1 MNTCSSNKHD
11 HAAHGAAGHDHAH
24 HHGAAAAEPAAAKSC
39 CSTRHDHGAASDEK
53 TEKDPVC
60 GMRVNPHTTPHR
72 AQHAGRTYYFCAAR
86 CREKFEA
93 DPARYLDGKPAAPAA
108 PAGTVYTCP
117 MHPEIRQIGPGDCPK
132 CGMAL
137 EPLMPTGEDDGELGR
152 VRNKFFV
159 AAAFALPLLVIAMG
173 PHLAGLHFGAE
184 TTGLLRWAELLLSAP
199 LVLWAGAAYY
209 RRGWQGALAGSPNM
223 YTLIGLGVLVA
234 FGYSLAATFA
244 PQVFPPVMRDA
255 HGYVGVYFE
264 AAGVIVA
271 LALLGEWLELR
282 ARGKT
287 SSAIRRLLDLAP
299 KTARRIRADGVE
311 EDVPLDAI
319 ALGDR
324 LRVRPGEKVPVDGRV
339 ADGHSSVD
347 ESMLS
352 GEAVPVEKSI
362 GDRVTGATVNG
373 SGALTIVAERIGQDS
388 TLARIVSLVAEAQRS
403 KAPLQRLADR
413 ISAVFVPAVVAI
425 AALTFLV
432 WLTFGPEP
440 RLAHA
445 LVNAVA
451 VLIIACPCAL
461 GLATPISIMVAS
473 GRGAEAG
480 VLFRD
485 ASAIEALARV
495 DTLALDKTGTLTEGR
510 PRLTDVVAAQGFDE
524 TAVLQ
529 AAASLEAASEHPLAR
544 AVLEA
549 ARERGIQAQ
558 PVRGFHAAA
567 GQGVQGEVDGRAL
580 ALGNARML
588 QGAGADASALQA
600 RAENLRGEGKTVMFL
615 AVDGR
620 LAGLIAAQDPVKPGA
635 RAMLAALREEGLRVA
650 VLSGDAEAT
659 VAAVA
664 RTLGIEEFRAA
675 QSPED
680 KAAWVVAQRKNG
692 RKVAMAGDG
701 INDAPALAAADVGI
715 AMGDGTDVA
724 IESAR
729 VTLVKGELSGLVRAR
744 ALAHATLRNV
754 RQNLLFAFLYN
765 ALGIPLAAGVL
776 YPLTGW
782 LPSPI
787 VAAAAM
793 SLSSVSVIA
802 NALRLSRSA
811 TPV

>member
-1 MNTCSSNKHD
+1 MSPSNKHD
-11 HAAHGAAGHDHAH
+11 HAAHGGAAGHHDHAH
-24 HHGAAAAEPAAAKSC
+24 HHGDAAAEPAAAKSC
-39 CSTRHDHGAASDEK
+39 CSTRHAAAAPDEA

-93 DPARYLDGKPAAPAA
+93 DPARYLDGKPVAPAA

-159 AAAFALPLLVIAMG
+159 AAVFALPLLIIAMG
-173 PHLAGLHFGAE
+173 PHLTGLHFGAE
-184 TTGLLRWAELLLSAP
+184 TAGLLRWAELLLAAP

-234 FGYSLAATFA
+234 FGYSLVATFA
-244 PQVFPPVMRDA
+244 PQWFPPAMRDA

-339 ADGHSSVD
+339 ADGHSSID

-373 SGALTIVAERIGQDS
+373 SGALVIVAGRVGQDS
-388 TLARIVSLVAEAQRS
+388 TLARIVALVAEAQRS

-425 AALTFLV
+425 AVLTFLV

-510 PRLTDVVAAQGFDE
+510 PRLTDVVAVQGFDE

-549 ARERGIQAQ
+549 ARERGIKAQ

-567 GQGVQGEVDGRAL
+567 GQGVQGDVDGRAL
-580 ALGNARML
+580 ALGNVRML
-588 QGAGADASALQA
+588 QSAGADASALQA

-664 RTLGIEEFRAA
+664 RTLGIDDYRAA

-680 KAAWVVAQRKNG
+680 KAAWVVAQRRNG
-692 RKVAMAGDG
+692 RQVAMAGDG

-729 VTLVKGELSGLVRAR
+729 VTLVKGELSGIVRAR

-793 SLSSVSVIA
+793 SLSSVSVIV

>member
-1 MNTCSSNKHD
+1 MNGHD
-11 HAAHGAAGHDHAH
+11 DAHRSHGAHAH
-24 HHGAAAAEPAAAKSC
+24 PAAPAGCCSHRPSQHAAEP
-39 CSTRHDHGAASDEK
+39 GA
-53 TEKDPVC
+53 TERDPVC
-60 GMRVNPHTTPHR
+60 GMYVDPHATPHR
-72 AQHAGRTYYFCAAR
+72 VVHAGRTYVFCSAR
-86 CREKFEA
+86 CRETFAAEPQRHLGARAEEA
-93 DPARYLDGKPAAPAA
+93 PL

-117 MHPEIRQIGPGDCPK
+117 MHPEVRRIGPGDCPK

-137 EPLMPTGEDDGELGR
+137 EPLLPTGEDDGELAR
-152 VRNKFFV
+152 VRRKALV
-159 AAAFALPLLVIAMG
+159 AAALALPLLAIAMA
-173 PHLAGLHFGAE
+173 PHFGAFHPGVAAA
-184 TTGLLRWAELLLSAP
+184 GLLRWAELLLAAP

-209 RRGWQGALAGSPNM
+209 RRGWQGVRTGAPNM

-244 PQVFPPVMRDA
+244 PQWFPPAMRDA
-255 HGYVGVYFE
+255 HGRVGVYFE

-282 ARGKT
+282 ARGRT

-299 KTARRIRADGVE
+299 ANARRIRADGTE
-311 EDVPLDAI
+311 EDVPLDAV
-319 ALGDR
+319 AVGDR

-339 ADGHSSVD
+339 AEGHSSVD

-352 GEAVPVEKSI
+352 GEAMPVEKCA
-362 GDRVTGATVNG
+362 GDRVAGATVNG
-373 SGALTIVAERIGQDS
+373 RGALIVVAERVGQDA
-388 TLARIVSLVAEAQRS
+388 TLARIVARVAEAQRS
-403 KAPLQRLADR
+403 RAPLQRLADR
-413 ISAVFVPAVVAI
+413 VAAVFVPAVVAI
-425 AALTFLV
+425 AALAFAA
-432 WLTFGPEP
+432 WLAVGPEP

-445 LVNAVA
+445 LVAAVA
-451 VLIIACPCAL
+451 VLIVACPCAL

-485 ASAIEALARV
+485 AAALEALARV

-510 PRLTDVVAAQGFDE
+510 PRLTDVVAAGGFDE
-524 TAVLQ
+524 SAVLR
-529 AAASLEAASEHPLAR
+529 AAAALEAASEHPLAR
-544 AVLEA
+544 AVLDG
-549 ARERGIQAQ
+549 ARERSLAVPAIE
-558 PVRGFHAAA
+558 GFRASA
-567 GQGVQGEVDGRAL
+567 GQGVEGRLDGRSL
-580 ALGNARML
+580 ALGNARLM
-588 QGAGADASALQA
+588 QAAGVDVRALQDA
-600 RAENLRGEGKTVMFL
+600 AERLRGEGKTVMFL

-620 LAGLIAAQDPVKPGA
+620 AAGLVAAQDPVKPGA
-635 RAMLAALREEGLRVA
+635 RAMIEALHAEGLRVT

-664 RTLGIEEFRAA
+664 RTLGIDAFRAA

-680 KAAWVVAQRKNG
+680 KAAWIAAAQADG
-692 RKVAMAGDG
+692 RRVAMAGDG

-729 VTLVKGELSGLVRAR
+729 VTLVRGELSGLVRAR
-744 ALAHATLRNV
+744 ALAQATLRNV
-754 RQNLLFAFLYN
+754 RQNLAFAFAYN
-765 ALGIPLAAGVL
+765 VLGIPLAAGVL

-782 LPSPI
+782 MPGPI

-802 NALRLSRSA
+802 NALRLSRA
-811 TPV
+811 T